1 MGFSSDQL
9 FPFKDK
15 LQSLGFC
22 IFFLFSSEYDFN
34 WASLVAQTVQNL
46 PAVQETSVP
55 SLGWKDPP
63 GEGIGNPLRYSCVE
77 KPIDRGAWQATV
89 H

>member
-1 MGFSSDQL
+1 MWL
-9 FPFKDK
+9 MRTMHK
-15 LQSLGFC
+15 LL
-22 IFFLFSSEYDFN
+22 
-34 WASLVAQTVQNL
+34 LVAQTVQNL

-89 H
+89 HWVAKSWTRLSNLRFHRIKIKF